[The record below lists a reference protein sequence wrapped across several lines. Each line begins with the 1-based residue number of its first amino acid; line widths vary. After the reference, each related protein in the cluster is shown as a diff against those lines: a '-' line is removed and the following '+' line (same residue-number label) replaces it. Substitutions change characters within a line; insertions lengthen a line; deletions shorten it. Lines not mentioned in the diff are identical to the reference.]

1 MSKILAT
8 NSFLIRSRET
18 VIRYLTRR
26 QKRKSSYTARYRSI
40 FIIPTLAGIGCA
52 TLLMSMLILAT
63 NFGNNMVFALDFM
76 LGSLWFVALYGT
88 HHNLL
93 HLRLE
98 ALPCMPVFSGDN
110 ARFKIRITNPSRTTR
125 YGIRWLSQNHGGI
138 LAEIPARGSVL
149 FEVVVPTRSRGWLR
163 APRFSIQTT
172 YPFGWFRA
180 WNWIELD
187 TMCLVYPAPVSIRS
201 IAQHVPGPD
210 EGQDKTLF
218 GEQEWAGLRAYQ
230 QGDPARAIVWRALA
244 REAGLYVHQMADS
257 VQHEVWLEWDA
268 LAPMETEL
276 RLRVLCQRILE
287 CSEKNL
293 RYGLR
298 LPTQTFDP
306 EDGAQHRLRSLRAL
320 ALFGMPPSGG
330 KHG

>member
-52 TLLMSMLILAT
+52 TLLMAMLILAT

-110 ARFKIRITNPSRTTR
+110 ARFKIRITNPTRTTR

-138 LAEIPARGSVL
+138 LANPIPRLVTRAAL
-149 FEVVVPTRSRGWLR
+149 FDPNDLPVRLVPRL
-163 APRFSIQTT
+163 
-172 YPFGWFRA
+172 
-180 WNWIELD
+180 ELD
-187 TMCLVYPAPVSIRS
+187 RTGY
-201 IAQHVPGPD
+201 HVPGLSGSGFHP
-210 EGQDKTLF
+210 QY
-218 GEQEWAGLRAYQ
+218 RAAWTKP
-230 QGDPARAIVWRALA
+230 G
-244 REAGLYVHQMADS
+244 
-257 VQHEVWLEWDA
+257 
-268 LAPMETEL
+268 
-276 RLRVLCQRILE
+276 
-287 CSEKNL
+287 
-293 RYGLR
+293 
-298 LPTQTFDP
+298 
-306 EDGAQHRLRSLRAL
+306 
-320 ALFGMPPSGG
+320 
-330 KHG
+330 